1 MRRASRV
8 DDNQADLVAELR
20 GAGMS
25 VAVTSQVGHGFPD
38 LVVGYEGRN
47 LLLEV
52 KDPNKSPSRRKLT
65 PDEVKWHDEWQGTV
79 YVVTTPQEVLEL
91 FDD

>member
-8 DDNQADLVAELR
+8 DDNQADLVAKLR
-20 GAGMS
+20 DAGMS

-38 LVVGYEGRN
+38 LVVGYEGCN

-79 YVVTTPQEVLEL
+79 HVVTTPQEVLEL